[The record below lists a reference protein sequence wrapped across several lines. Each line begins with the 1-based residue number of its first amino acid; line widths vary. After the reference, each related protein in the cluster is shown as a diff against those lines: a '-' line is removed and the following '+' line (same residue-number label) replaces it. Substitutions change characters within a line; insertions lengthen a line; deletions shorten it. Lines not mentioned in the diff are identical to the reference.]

1 MNASLE
7 NGNRISYT
15 FHMQIQ
21 STAGYQT
28 GMVQQDVGVSLLKK
42 ALDSQENA
50 VLTLFQGLPT
60 VQDSALGNKINIL
73 A

>member
-1 MNASLE
+1 
-7 NGNRISYT
+7 
-15 FHMQIQ
+15 MQIQ

-60 VQDSALGNKINIL
+60 VQDSAVGNKINIL